1 MFHHLDVSEN
11 GMYFQHGS
19 TLQSKKRETWGT
31 KPVDDLGVPCFQ
43 TRPWYCLQFCIP
55 YIYIHHIHPLNWI
68 PRFPIVSSIPMTSP
82 NFISSPGPG
91 SCRPVPR
98 SWLGRELA
106 VRGDVEPPHLGGDG
120 NNMGF
125 TGGFTC
131 ICHVSEPRCYIY
143 IYIHILTYV
152 NQYISLGKP
161 WGNGVITY
169 LDVHPTLGFIIHI
182 YI

>member
-1 MFHHLDVSEN
+1 
-11 GMYFQHGS
+11 MYFQHGS

-120 NNMGF
+120 NNMGKSWEKHGVLLEVLPVFAILVNLDVTYIYTYINLCEPVYF
-125 TGGFTC
+125 TWKTMGKWSYNILGC
-131 ICHVSEPRCYIY
+131 ASHAGVYNPYIY
-143 IYIHILTYV
+143 I
-152 NQYISLGKP
+152 
-161 WGNGVITY
+161 
-169 LDVHPTLGFIIHI
+169 
-182 YI
+182 

>member
-120 NNMGF
+120 NNMGKSWEKHGVLLEVLPVF
-125 TGGFTC
+125 AILVNLDVT
-131 ICHVSEPRCYIY
+131 YIY
-143 IYIHILTYV
+143 IYIY
-152 NQYISLGKP
+152 
-161 WGNGVITY
+161 
-169 LDVHPTLGFIIHI
+169 
-182 YI
+182 

>member
-1 MFHHLDVSEN
+1 M
-11 GMYFQHGS
+11 
-19 TLQSKKRETWGT
+19 
-31 KPVDDLGVPCFQ
+31 
-43 TRPWYCLQFCIP
+43 
-55 YIYIHHIHPLNWI
+55 
-68 PRFPIVSSIPMTSP
+68 
-82 NFISSPGPG
+82 
-91 SCRPVPR
+91 PR

-120 NNMGF
+120 NNMGKSWEKHGVLLEVLPVF
-125 TGGFTC
+125 AILVNLDVT
-131 ICHVSEPRCYIY
+131 YIY

-182 YI
+182 YIYKLYYIILYYMI